1 VNADL
6 VRTLATYAIAVLILL
21 GAFVLIYTA
30 KGDPSQSWLVVG
42 AIVGYI
48 FRDSAGAQATANVSR
63 INASPSPAR
72 SSTPSRPTR
81 SSSTGPTCPRQTKR
95 PRACLTQPL
104 CRMSPVTP

>member
-63 INASPSPAR
+63 INAQSPSPAR

-81 SSSTGPTCPRQTKR
+81 
-95 PRACLTQPL
+95 
-104 CRMSPVTP
+104 

>member
-63 INASPSPAR
+63 INASAQPTQVVNAQPADD
-72 SSTPSRPTR
+72 
-81 SSSTGPTCPRQTKR
+81 
-95 PRACLTQPL
+95 
-104 CRMSPVTP
+104 VIVN

>member
-63 INASPSPAR
+63 INASAQPTQVVNAQPADDVIVN
-72 SSTPSRPTR
+72 
-81 SSSTGPTCPRQTKR
+81 GPELP
-95 PRACLTQPL
+95 
-104 CRMSPVTP
+104 